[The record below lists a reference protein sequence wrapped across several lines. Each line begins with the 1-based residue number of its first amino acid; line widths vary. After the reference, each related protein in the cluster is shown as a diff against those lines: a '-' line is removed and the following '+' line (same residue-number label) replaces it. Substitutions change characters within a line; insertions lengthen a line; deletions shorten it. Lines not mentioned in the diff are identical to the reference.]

1 MFYLFFLLI
10 VLFLLYIQSR
20 KRQYSTVAGICVPII
35 IIFVVICRYRVRYDY
50 LTYYTLIENEEEAQI
65 LYLFSPLSIL
75 WAETALYFESP
86 QMLFVLF
93 GLPTFALLIFTL
105 KKYSKDYAL
114 SVTILICFF
123 FFTSL
128 SIIRQ
133 ALALAICFYGYRFIV
148 KRSLIK
154 YILCIL
160 IAALFHPSAGVA
172 IIIYWLPFLKFR
184 LVVLLSIISIVAK
197 PLFFYMLNILGVY
210 TSYLDGKMDI
220 EGGKYTQ
227 LIYFLLFII
236 CFVLGSKN
244 IDKNKCNLFNVL
256 LLSFVFVSFLGAHLG
271 GRIAF
276 YFNIYYC
283 LLIPKVVKGLDGQ
296 LREQVKLLSYFL
308 CISYFL
314 LYLFVPFIKGVPS
327 YYIPYKF
334 IFFK

>member
-1 MFYLFFLLI
+1 M
-10 VLFLLYIQSR
+10 
-20 KRQYSTVAGICVPII
+20 
-35 IIFVVICRYRVRYDY
+35 
-50 LTYYTLIENEEEAQI
+50 
-65 LYLFSPLSIL
+65 
-75 WAETALYFESP
+75 
-86 QMLFVLF
+86 
-93 GLPTFALLIFTL
+93 
-105 KKYSKDYAL
+105 
-114 SVTILICFF
+114 
-123 FFTSL
+123 
-128 SIIRQ
+128 
-133 ALALAICFYGYRFIV
+133 AICFYGYRFIV

>member
-1 MFYLFFLLI
+1 MLYILNLHRCYLFFWASNICSSNIYFKKIFKRLCVI
-10 VLFLLYIQSR
+10 SNYFNLFLL
-20 KRQYSTVAGICVPII
+20 
-35 IIFVVICRYRVRYDY
+35 
-50 LTYYTLIENEEEAQI
+50 
-65 LYLFSPLSIL
+65 
-75 WAETALYFESP
+75 
-86 QMLFVLF
+86 
-93 GLPTFALLIFTL
+93 
-105 KKYSKDYAL
+105 
-114 SVTILICFF
+114 
-123 FFTSL
+123 FTSL